1 MNIPQVITKIQGSFD
16 QPIGRNVSNPFFAAQ
31 GISPPVPEG
40 ATPGVFNPVD
50 AETVRVGSIWLFS
63 ETVKSLNREQRAIPL
78 LLPGVQSPLEKART
92 AVRIGMSRQTEL
104 STGILTQHA
113 LMVPLGEFAHEIGLI
128 QKLQQVHV
136 PQKSVVHAPQAKI
149 LTFLMGILTG
159 ITHLKDLNDYN
170 ELRIKRM
177 VLRKK
182 STFHL

>member
-159 ITHLKDLNDYN
+159 ITHLKDLNEPKVSYDGH
-170 ELRIKRM
+170 E
-177 VLRKK
+177 
-182 STFHL
+182 